1 MNIDKLTQKS
11 KEVLEETVQE
21 AYEKKNQTVEQL
33 HLLKALF
40 AVSDTIITPLLQ
52 KEEVDVQKLKSEIDT
67 EIDKLPTISNPTNPQ
82 MTPAVVSVLK
92 QAERIAKDFKDEYVS
107 VEHLLLSLTKIGG
120 VVQSLLEKHNLFYD
134 AVLTAVKDLRGSNNI
149 TSQNPE
155 STQGVLD
162 KYGEDYTTLA
172 KDGKLDPVVGRDE
185 EIRRVI
191 QVLSRRTK
199 NNPVLLG
206 EPGVGKT
213 AIVEGLAQRIV
224 TGDVPESLK
233 DKRLMSLEI
242 GSLLAGAKFRGEFE
256 ERFRAVLKEVEK
268 EEGRII
274 LFIDELHTLVKA
286 GGGEGAV
293 DAGNMIKPM
302 LARGKL
308 RLIGATTLNEY
319 RQYIEKDAAL
329 ERRFQ
334 PVYVDEPDSEATLA
348 ILRGLKE
355 KYEIHHGVRI
365 TDTAL
370 VTAVRLSDRYIT
382 ARKSPDKAIDLIDE
396 ATSMIKMQMESMPT
410 DLDVMNRQIAQ
421 YEIELK
427 ALEKEKDKKSL
438 ERKDVISK
446 KLASLKEKFS
456 SLKARWEQERQLM
469 QATRDLAEK
478 IEQAKIEEEQT
489 EREADYERAAKIKYE
504 VVPELE
510 NKLKEARQKIEAIDS
525 KDRLIKEEVT
535 EEDVATVVSRWVGI
549 PVNRLL
555 SSEAEK
561 LLSLEDNLHKRVIGQ
576 NEAVSAV
583 ARAIRRS
590 RAGLAIGRKPIGS
603 FLFLGPTGVGK
614 TELVKALAG
623 ELFDDEKAMVR
634 IDMSEYM
641 ERFAVSRLVGAPPG
655 YVGYEEGGQLTEPV
669 RRRPYSVI
677 LFDEVEKAHPD
688 FFNILLQVLD
698 DGRLTDSQ
706 GRVVDFSNT
715 VIVLTSNL
723 GSEFMMEVEDKKER
737 KEKVMEV
744 VRKHFKPEFLNRL
757 DDIIMFDA
765 ISKEML
771 LFIVDLQLNNIN
783 KLLRTEKNITINFD
797 DSVKKQL
804 IEEGY
809 DPAYGARPLKR
820 VIQVRILDLL
830 SEKIIAGEIKED
842 STVKISYVDNQYKVV
857 VVDEDTV
864 NKNNDN
870 ENSLSSDGE
879 VKMKG

>member
-1 MNIDKLTQKS
+1 MNIEKLTQKS
-11 KEVLEETVQE
+11 KEVLEEAVQE
-21 AYEKKNQTVEQL
+21 AYEKKNQTVEQI
-33 HLLKALF
+33 HLLKALLT
-40 AVSDTIITPLLQ
+40 VSDTMIMPLVQ
-52 KEEVDVQKLKSEIDT
+52 KEGVDVQKLKNEVDV
-67 EIDKLPTISNPTNPQ
+67 EIDKLPTILNPSNPQ
-82 MTPAVVSVLK
+82 MTPAVVSVLR
-92 QAERIAKDFKDEYVS
+92 QAEKIAKDFKDEYIS
-107 VEHLLLSLTKIGG
+107 VEHLFLSLTKIGG
-120 VVQSLLEKHNLFYD
+120 VVQSLLEKHNFSYNK
-134 AVLTAVKDLRGSNNI
+134 VLSAIKELRGSSNI

-155 STQGVLD
+155 GTQGVLS
-162 KYGEDYTTLA
+162 KYGEDYTALA

-224 TGDVPESLK
+224 AGDVPESLK

-268 EEGRII
+268 EEGKII

-319 RQYIEKDAAL
+319 RQYVEKDAAL

-410 DLDVMNRQIAQ
+410 ELDVMNRQIAQ

-478 IEQAKIEEEQT
+478 IEQAKVEEEQA

-510 NKLKEARQKIEAIDS
+510 NKLKEARQKIEAIDN

-576 NEAVSAV
+576 DEAVSAV

-590 RAGLAIGRKPIGS
+590 RAGLSVGKKPIGS

-614 TELVKALAG
+614 TELVKALAA

-677 LFDEVEKAHPD
+677 LFDEVEKAHLD

-723 GSEFMMEVEDKKER
+723 GSEFMMEVEDKEER

-765 ISKEML
+765 ISKKML
-771 LFIVDLQLNNIN
+771 LSIVDLQLNNIK
-783 KLLRTEKNITINFD
+783 KLLQTEKNITIDFD

-809 DPAYGARPLKR
+809 DQAYGARPLKR

-842 STVKISYVDNQYKVV
+842 STVKMSYVDGQYKVV
-857 VVDEDTV
+857 VISEDTGN
-864 NKNNDN
+864 NKNSGGKNDT
-870 ENSLSSDGE
+870 SSDGE
-879 VKMKG
+879 MKTK

>member
-1 MNIDKLTQKS
+1 MNIEKLTQKS
-11 KEVLEETVQE
+11 REILEEAVQQ
-21 AYEKKNQTVEQL
+21 AYEFKNQTVEQI

-40 AVSDTIITPLLQ
+40 VVEGTIIDNIVVS
-52 KEEVDVQKLKSEIDT
+52 KEIDT
-67 EIDKLPTISNPTNPQ
+67 QKLLTDINTEIQKLPKLNTQTNPQ
-82 MTPAVVSVLK
+82 MTPAVASITRS
-92 QAERIAKDFKDEYVS
+92 AEKESKKMGDEYIS
-107 VEHLLLSLTKIGG
+107 AEHLLLALGESDG
-120 VVQSLLEKHNLFYD
+120 VAKKLLQKYHLVASD
-134 AVLTAVKDLRGSNNI
+134 ILADIKTLRGNMNV

-155 STQGVLD
+155 DTQNTLA
-162 KYGEDYTTLA
+162 KYGEDYTALA
-172 KDGKLDPVVGRDE
+172 RDGKLDPVIGRDE
-185 EIRRVI
+185 EIRRVM

-224 TGDVPESLK
+224 AGDVPESLK
-233 DKRLMSLEI
+233 NKRLVGLEI

-256 ERFRAVLKEVEK
+256 ERFKAVLKEVEK
-268 EEGRII
+268 EDGQII
-274 LFIDELHTLVKA
+274 LFIDELHTIVKA

-308 RLIGATTLNEY
+308 HLIGATTLNEY

-334 PVYVDEPDSEATLA
+334 PVYVDEPNPEATLA

-355 KYEIHHGVRI
+355 KYEIHHGVQI
-365 TDTAL
+365 TDPAL
-370 VTAVRLSDRYIT
+370 IAAVRLSDRYIT

-396 ATSMIKMQMESMPT
+396 ATSTIKMQMESMPNE
-410 DLDVMNRQIAQ
+410 LDTMNRQIAQ

-427 ALEKEKDKKSL
+427 ALAREKDATSK
-438 ERKDVISK
+438 ERKKKISE
-446 KLASLKEKFS
+446 KLASLKEKFTAEKNS
-456 SLKARWEQERQLM
+456 WEQERELVQNIR
-469 QATRDLAEK
+469 TIAEEIDQK
-478 IEQAKIEEEQT
+478 KIEEERA
-489 EREADYERAAKIKYE
+489 EREQNYELAAKIKYE
-504 VVPELE
+504 QVPKLEEELLAA
-510 NKLKEARQKIEAIDS
+510 KAKIEAIPAD
-525 KDRLIKEEVT
+525 KRLIKEEVT
-535 EEDVATVVSRWVGI
+535 EEDIAQVVARWVGI
-549 PVNRLL
+549 PVSRLL
-555 SSEAEK
+555 ESEAEK
-561 LLSLEDNLHKRVIGQ
+561 LTHLEENLHKRVIGQ
-576 NEAVSAV
+576 DEAVSSV

-590 RAGLAIGRKPIGS
+590 RAGLTVGKKPIGS

-641 ERFAVSRLVGAPPG
+641 ERFAISRLMGAPPG

-706 GRVVDFSNT
+706 GRTVDFSNT
-715 VIVLTSNL
+715 VIILTSNL
-723 GSEFMMEVEDKKER
+723 GSEFMMELKDKKER

-744 VRKHFKPEFLNRL
+744 VHKHFRPEFLNRL
-757 DDIIMFDA
+757 DDIVMFDA
-765 ISKEML
+765 IDKDMLKE
-771 LFIVDLQLNNIN
+771 IVAVQLTSIQ
-783 KLLRTEKNITINFD
+783 KLLKEEKDITITFTPE
-797 DSVKKQL
+797 VTTQL

-809 DPAYGARPLKR
+809 QPAFGARPLKR
-820 VIQVRILDLL
+820 VIQNRILDMLA
-830 SEKIIAGEIKED
+830 EKIIAGDLQEHQ
-842 STVKISYVDNQYKVV
+842 TVEVDYNTKQFI
-857 VVDEDTV
+857 
-864 NKNNDN
+864 
-870 ENSLSSDGE
+870 
-879 VKMKG
+879 VK